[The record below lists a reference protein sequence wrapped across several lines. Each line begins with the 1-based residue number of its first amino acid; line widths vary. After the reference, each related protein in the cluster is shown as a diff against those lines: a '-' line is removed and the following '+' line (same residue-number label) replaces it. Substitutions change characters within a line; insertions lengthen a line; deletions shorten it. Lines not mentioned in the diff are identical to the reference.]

1 MDNNEKLFEGLLRA
15 DGINPAGATESE
27 RAAFG
32 KMLDEQA
39 KSKQSR
45 LNTSRSDIW
54 RIIMK
59 SRITKIAAAAAIIIA
74 AALITNILNKPIPV
88 ISTASAAQLLTEA
101 AKAVEDVW
109 SIHIKARMR
118 TRPGDNLGMISLEGD
133 FIPIEMWK
141 KVDDAGVVLWRIE
154 KPGRV
159 IVTNED
165 STIMLMGQNEAVK
178 ARPSP
183 IGAFDSWYGHLMN
196 VDEIIDNV
204 LKETMEQP
212 NDQVCMYNEVA
223 KEGTE
228 LVLETESAAR
238 GDFTNDWCKNSGIET
253 SDHKKVYRFD
263 AESKLLKGFEV
274 YVHTDKEDILI
285 FEVTDIEYNPEIDDG
300 MFTLELPKDMIWY
313 EEPKPLADN
322 EKYQRIT
329 PEEAARAFF
338 QSCTDENWD
347 ETLKFW
353 PMSAV
358 DDKLKSYLGGLEI
371 ISIGEPFKSGLY
383 PGWFVPYEIK
393 FRNGRIKKMNLAV
406 RNDNPAKRYIV
417 DGGI

>member
-1 MDNNEKLFEGLLRA
+1 
-15 DGINPAGATESE
+15 
-27 RAAFG
+27 
-32 KMLDEQA
+32 
-39 KSKQSR
+39 
-45 LNTSRSDIW
+45 
-54 RIIMK
+54 MK